1 MNYATVAELKLRFPE
16 TAGFG
21 DNAEDIEAFLLTPA
35 AAEIDSRFSGY
46 YEVPFPQTAPLIKDL
61 TLNLALIRA
70 LEGVDV
76 ERAQKLRAFTDE
88 HIHNLTKGAEVL
100 TDANG
105 QPLTKI
111 CAIKVWTNTPCSDQF

>member
-21 DNAEDIEAFLLTPA
+21 DSDDDIEDFLLTPA

-46 YEVPFPQTAPLIKDL
+46 YEVPFLQTTPLIKDL
-61 TLNLALIRA
+61 TLSLALIRA

-76 ERAQKLRAFTDE
+76 ERAQKLRAFADE
-88 HIHNLTKGAEVL
+88 HIKSLTTGSEVL
-100 TDANG
+100 TDTSG
-105 QPLTKI
+105 QPLTKMR
-111 CAIKVWTNTPCSDQF
+111 AIKVWTNTPGSGHF

>member
-21 DNAEDIEAFLLTPA
+21 DTDEDIEAFLLTPA

-46 YEVPFPQTAPLIKDL
+46 YEVPFPRTTPLIKDL

-70 LEGVDV
+70 LKGVDV

-88 HIHNLTKGAEVL
+88 HIHSLTKGSEIL

-111 CAIKVWTNTPCSDQF
+111 CATRVWTNTPRSHRF